1 MKLSELKQR
10 SEVKGNGKLAAA
22 YAQFEKLLNELAK
35 KGLPD
40 EIIPSIN
47 EAIDALNSITE
58 SGKTLKHQIRKK
70 QSAIIKLVEKRLKI
84 VPKNYYRNLWL
95 SFGMAAF
102 GIPLGVAFGVSLD
115 NMALLG
121 IGIPIGLAI
130 GIGVGTAMDQKAAQE
145 GRQLDIEIQI

>member
-84 VPKNYYRNLWL
+84 VPKNYYQK
-95 SFGMAAF
+95 S
-102 GIPLGVAFGVSLD
+102 
-115 NMALLG
+115 
-121 IGIPIGLAI
+121 LAI
-130 GIGVGTAMDQKAAQE
+130 ARNGCFWHSTGCRIWSQVLTTWLFWA
-145 GRQLDIEIQI
+145 